1 MAQAGCI
8 ELSISFDFTE
18 ILSFLS
24 LNNIGNGVGIWNTHT
39 MQSNYWD
46 PLNTTTGVFNFFDDY
61 TQNPTPIIE
70 LYDGPTLID
79 TVKHITVKWRG
90 K

>member
-39 MQSNYWD
+39 MS
-46 PLNTTTGVFNFFDDY
+46 
-61 TQNPTPIIE
+61 I
-70 LYDGPTLID
+70 
-79 TVKHITVKWRG
+79 
-90 K
+90 